1 MATNQP
7 RKLEDFGT
15 LTKAEQQVLDEL
27 DTGEVIVPGDGKVPP
42 EDAGPERQLRA
53 HFLRWLALGGDDDPR
68 LPGTR
73 NGNPDHH
80 CRRAARPPNRCV
92 LARRPPSHPPPQGG
106 RRLTAP
112 PSLVA
117 VAGLSGII
125 KSD

>member
-7 RKLEDFGT
+7 RKLEDFGP

-27 DTGEVIVPGDGKVPP
+27 DTSEVIRLGDGKVPP
-42 EDAGPERQLRA
+42 EDAGVDRQLRA
-53 HFLRWLALGGDDDPR
+53 RFVRWLALGGDDDHR
-68 LPGTR
+68 LHGNR

-80 CRRAARPPNRCV
+80 CRRAARPRTGAC
-92 LARRPPSHPPPQGG
+92 LRAAPPPILPTRGEEAH
-106 RRLTAP
+106 RATVL
-112 PSLVA
+112 LV